1 MSTFFQHRAREV
13 AFTMKFKRQIKP
25 YRAAAGGWGSL
36 EATTRFVFDSKA
48 ALKNMRN
55 LMRMN
60 KARGF
65 DCPGCAWGDDNKS
78 TFSFCENGAKA
89 VTWEAT
95 RRTVDP
101 DFFAQ
106 HSVSRLY
113 AESDYFLEYQGRL
126 THPLSYN
133 PDTDHYEPVSWEDAF
148 TLIAQHIHAMDHPDQ
163 IELYTSGRA
172 SNEASWLYQLFGRML
187 GTNNFPD
194 CSNMC
199 HEASGTGLK
208 RSIGVGK
215 GTIRLDDFDSADA
228 IFVFGQNPG
237 TNHPRMLHSLR
248 HAAEHGANIVTFN
261 TLRERGLER
270 FADPQNPLE
279 VITPMAGKISS
290 SYYQPRLGGDM
301 AAVRGMVK
309 ALLEE
314 HRRQSVP
321 DGGGIFDTQFIREHT
336 HGVDAYLAMVDATG
350 WEAITAGSGLS
361 EEELRQAAAIYQH
374 SERVICTWAMG
385 ITQHK
390 HSVDTVREIA
400 NLQLL
405 FGQLGKKGAGLCP
418 VRGHSNV
425 QGNRTMGIDEK
436 PGAPF
441 LDALGK
447 HFGFEPPRRAGHNT
461 VEAIEAMLRDEI
473 RVLITLGGNLAAAA
487 PDSPR
492 TEEALQRCGLTVHI
506 STKLNR
512 THLVPGYENSLILPT
527 LGRTERDMQRT
538 GSQFIT
544 VEDSFSMVHASEGI
558 GIPLSEHQR
567 SETAIVA
574 GIANAVLGRE
584 KADWQSMAD
593 DYSIIRDHIAATLPG
608 FDDFNQKCEQPG
620 GFYLGNAAARHV
632 FGTPS
637 GKAEFSAAPLPET
650 LFPQLG
656 NATVPFV
663 LQTLRSHDQYNTT
676 IYGLDDRYRGVYGQ
690 RRVVFIHPDDM
701 AEQGMHEG
709 DKVDIETLW
718 NDGITRQ
725 VGGFVLIP
733 YNIPRGNLAAYYPET
748 NPLVPLSSFGDDSGT
763 PTSKSIPVKLSLT
776 RQQPS
781 LRIV

>member
-1 MSTFFQHRAREV
+1 
-13 AFTMKFKRQIKP
+13 MKFKRQIKP

-36 EATTRFVFDSKA
+36 EATTRYVFESKA
-48 ALKNMRN
+48 VLKNMRN
-55 LMRMN
+55 LLRMN

-95 RRTVDP
+95 RRKVDN
-101 DFFAQ
+101 DFFAA

-133 PDTDHYEPVSWEDAF
+133 PETDHYEPVSWEDAF
-148 TLIAQHIHAMDHPDQ
+148 ALIAKHIRQMDNPDQ

-248 HAAEHGANIVTFN
+248 HAADYGAKIVTFN

-279 VITPMAGKISS
+279 VVTPMAGNISS
-290 SYYQPRLGGDM
+290 SYYQPKLGGDM

-309 ALLEE
+309 ALLEQ
-314 HRRQSVP
+314 HRQQLAST
-321 DGGGIFDTQFIREHT
+321 GQGIFDTQFIAEYT
-336 HGVDAYLAMVDATG
+336 VGAEAYLAAVDATD
-350 WEAITAGSGLS
+350 WQKIISQSGLS
-361 EEELRQAAAIYQH
+361 EPEIRQAAAIYQN
-374 SERVICTWAMG
+374 SSRVICSWAMG

-390 HSVDTVREIA
+390 HSVDTVREIV

-436 PGAPF
+436 PGRAF
-441 LDALGK
+441 LDALGS
-447 HFGFEPPRRAGHNT
+447 HFKFEPPRQAGHNT
-461 VEAIEAMLRDEI
+461 VEAIEAMLRDEV
-473 RVLITLGGNLAAAA
+473 RVLVTLGGNLAAAA

-492 TEEALQRCGLTVHI
+492 TEEAIQRCGLTVHI

-512 THLVPGYENSLILPT
+512 THLVPGFRNSLILPT
-527 LGRTERDMQRT
+527 LGRTERDIR
-538 GSQFIT
+538 GSGPQFIT
-544 VEDSFSMVHASEGI
+544 VEDSFSMVHASEGV
-558 GIPLSEHQR
+558 GIPLADTQR
-567 SETAIVA
+567 SETVIVA
-574 GIANAVLGRE
+574 GIADAVLGSDSVNWL
-584 KADWQSMAD
+584 AMAD
-593 DYSIIRDHIAATLPG
+593 DYRQIREHIAATIPG
-608 FDDFNQKCEQPG
+608 FGDFNRKCDTPG
-620 GFYLGNAAARHV
+620 GFYLGNAAARLE
-632 FGTPS
+632 FATPS
-637 GKAEFSAAPLPET
+637 GKAEFNASRLPDG
-650 LFPQLG
+650 LFPQLSMG
-656 NATVPFV
+656 EAPFV

-690 RRVVFIHPDDM
+690 RKVVFINPQDM
-701 AEQGMHEG
+701 DEQGLAEG
-709 DKVDIETLW
+709 QQVDIETLW

-725 VGGFVLIP
+725 VQGFVLVP

-763 PTSKSIPVKLSLT
+763 PTSKSVPVKISLT
-776 RQQPS
+776 TEPPS
-781 LRIV
+781 LRIA

>member
-1 MSTFFQHRAREV
+1 
-13 AFTMKFKRQIKP
+13 MKFKRQIKP

-36 EATTRFVFDSKA
+36 EATTRFVLDSKA

-95 RRTVDP
+95 RRMVDS
-101 DFFAQ
+101 DFFAK
-106 HSVSRLY
+106 HSVTMLY
-113 AESDYFLEYQGRL
+113 TQSDYFLEYQGRL
-126 THPLSYN
+126 THPLRYN
-133 PDTDHYEPVSWEDAF
+133 AETDHYEPISWDDAF
-148 TLIAQHIHAMDHPDQ
+148 ALIAQHIKAMDHPDQ
-163 IELYTSGRA
+163 MELYTSGRA
-172 SNEASWLYQLFGRML
+172 SNEASWLYQLFGRLM

-215 GTIRLDDFDSADA
+215 GTIRLDDFDHADA

-248 HAAEHGANIVTFN
+248 HAADHGAKIVTFN

-270 FADPQNPLE
+270 FADPQKPLE
-279 VITPMAGKISS
+279 VVTSKAGNISS
-290 SYYQPRLGGDM
+290 SYYQPNLGGDM

-309 ALLEE
+309 SLLET
-314 HRRQSVP
+314 HRARLAAGESGLFDQTFINAKTNGIEAYLDAVDNTSWMQIVAQS
-321 DGGGIFDTQFIREHT
+321 GLTQAQIRE
-336 HGVDAYLAMVDATG
+336 
-350 WEAITAGSGLS
+350 
-361 EEELRQAAAIYQH
+361 AAAIYQ
-374 SERVICTWAMG
+374 SADRVICTWAMG

-390 HSVDTVREIA
+390 HSVDTVREIT

-436 PGAPF
+436 PAKAF
-441 LDALGK
+441 LDALGN
-447 HFGFEPPRRAGHNT
+447 HFGFEPPRAPGHNT
-461 VEAIEAMLRDEI
+461 VEALNAMLRDEVK
-473 RVLITLGGNLAAAA
+473 VLIALGGNLAAAA

-492 TEEALQRCGLTVHI
+492 TEEALSRCGLTVHI

-512 THLVPGYENSLILPT
+512 SHLVPGHDGLILPT
-527 LGRTERDMQRT
+527 LGRTERDTQAT
-538 GSQFIT
+538 GNQFIT

-558 GIPLSEHQR
+558 GIPLAETQR
-567 SETAIVA
+567 SETSIVA
-574 GIANAVLGRE
+574 GIAQAVLGDEKVKWRE
-584 KADWQSMAD
+584 LAG
-593 DYSIIRDHIAATLPG
+593 DYNLIREHIAATIPG
-608 FDDFNQKCEQPG
+608 FADFNAKCDIPG
-620 GFYLGNAAARHV
+620 GFYLGNAAAELR
-632 FGTPS
+632 FNTPS
-637 GKAEFSAAPLPET
+637 QKAEFNASALPT
-650 LFPQLG
+650 SLFPTLDQD
-656 NATVPFV
+656 VPFT

-676 IYGLDDRYRGVYGQ
+676 IYGLDDRYRGVFGQ
-690 RRVVFIHPDDM
+690 REVVFINPDDM
-701 AEQGMHEG
+701 ADLGFTEG
-709 DKVDIETLW
+709 QNVDIETLW
-718 NDGITRQ
+718 NDGITRR
-725 VGGFVLIP
+725 VSGFKLVP

-748 NPLVPLSSFGDDSGT
+748 NPLVPLNSFGDDSGT
-763 PTSKSIPVKLSLT
+763 PTSKSVPVKLELSEALAD
-776 RQQPS
+776 Q
-781 LRIV
+781 RIA

>member
-1 MSTFFQHRAREV
+1 
-13 AFTMKFKRQIKP
+13 MKFKRQIKP

-36 EATTRFVFDSKA
+36 EATTRFVLDSKA

-95 RRTVDP
+95 RRMVDT
-101 DFFAQ
+101 DFFAK
-106 HSVSRLY
+106 HSVTTLY
-113 AESDYFLEYQGRL
+113 TQSDYFLEYQGRL
-126 THPLSYN
+126 THPLRYN
-133 PDTDHYEPVSWEDAF
+133 AETDHYEPISWDDAF
-148 TLIAQHIHAMDHPDQ
+148 ALIAQHIKAMDHPDQ
-163 IELYTSGRA
+163 MELYTSGRA
-172 SNEASWLYQLFGRML
+172 SNEASWLYQLFGRLM

-215 GTIRLDDFDSADA
+215 GTIRLDDFDHADA

-248 HAAEHGANIVTFN
+248 HAADHGAKIVTFN

-270 FADPQNPLE
+270 FADPQKPLE
-279 VITPMAGKISS
+279 VVTSKAGNISS
-290 SYYQPRLGGDM
+290 SYYQPNLGGDM

-309 ALLEE
+309 SLLET
-314 HRRQSVP
+314 HRARLAAGESGLFDQTFINAKTNGIEAYLDAVDNTSWMQIVAQS
-321 DGGGIFDTQFIREHT
+321 GLTQAQIRE
-336 HGVDAYLAMVDATG
+336 
-350 WEAITAGSGLS
+350 
-361 EEELRQAAAIYQH
+361 AAAIYQ
-374 SERVICTWAMG
+374 SADRVICTWAMG

-390 HSVDTVREIA
+390 HSVDTVREIT

-436 PGAPF
+436 PAKAF
-441 LDALGK
+441 LDALGN
-447 HFGFEPPRRAGHNT
+447 HFNFEPPRAAGHNT
-461 VEAIEAMLRDEI
+461 VEALNAMLRDEVK
-473 RVLITLGGNLAAAA
+473 VLIALGGNLAAAA

-492 TEEALQRCGLTVHI
+492 TEEAMSRCGLTVHI

-512 THLVPGYENSLILPT
+512 SHLVPGHDGLILPT
-527 LGRTERDMQRT
+527 LGRTERDLQAT
-538 GSQFIT
+538 GNQFIT

-558 GIPLSEHQR
+558 GIPLAETQR
-567 SETAIVA
+567 SETWIVA
-574 GIANAVLGRE
+574 GIAEAVLGDVKVKWRE
-584 KADWQSMAD
+584 LAG
-593 DYSIIRDHIAATLPG
+593 DYNLIREHIAATIPG
-608 FDDFNQKCEQPG
+608 FADFNAKCDIPG
-620 GFYLGNAAARHV
+620 GFYLGNAAAELR
-632 FGTPS
+632 FNTPS
-637 GKAEFSAAPLPET
+637 QKAEFNASALPT
-650 LFPQLG
+650 SLFPNLDQD
-656 NATVPFV
+656 VPFT

-676 IYGLDDRYRGVYGQ
+676 IYGLDDRYRGVFGQ
-690 RRVVFIHPDDM
+690 REVVFINPDDM
-701 AEQGMHEG
+701 ADLGFTEG
-709 DKVDIETLW
+709 QNVDIETLW
-718 NDGITRQ
+718 NDGITRR
-725 VGGFVLIP
+725 VSGFKLVP

-748 NPLVPLSSFGDDSGT
+748 NPLVPLNSFGDDSGT
-763 PTSKSIPVKLSLT
+763 PTSKSVPVKLELSEALAD
-776 RQQPS
+776 Q
-781 LRIV
+781 RIA

>member
-1 MSTFFQHRAREV
+1 
-13 AFTMKFKRQIKP
+13 MKFKRQIKP
-25 YRAAAGGWGSL
+25 YHAAAGGWGSL
-36 EATTRFVFDSKA
+36 EATTRFVLDSKA

-101 DFFAQ
+101 AFFAA

-133 PDTDHYEPVSWEDAF
+133 AETDHYEPISWDDAF
-148 TLIAQHIHAMDHPDQ
+148 SIISRHIGSMDNQDQ

-248 HAAEHGANIVTFN
+248 HAADHGAKIVTFN

-270 FADPQNPLE
+270 FADPQKPLE
-279 VITPMAGKISS
+279 IVTPMAGTISS
-290 SYYQPRLGGDM
+290 AYYQPNLGGDM

-309 ALLEE
+309 ALLEA
-314 HRRQSVP
+314 HRH
-321 DGGGIFDTQFIREHT
+321 DIENGGGGIFDQPFIEQYTQ
-336 HGVDAYLAMVDATG
+336 GVDGYLAAVDATE
-350 WEAITAGSGLS
+350 WQTIVQQSGLT
-361 EEELRQAAAIYQH
+361 EEQIRQAAAIYQ
-374 SERVICTWAMG
+374 SAERVICTWAMG
-385 ITQHK
+385 VTQHK
-390 HSVDTVREIA
+390 HSVDTVREIV

-436 PGAPF
+436 PNAPF
-441 LDALGK
+441 LDALSK
-447 HFGFEPPRRAGHNT
+447 HFDFEPPRRAGHNT

-473 RVLITLGGNLAAAA
+473 KVLITLGGNLAAAA

-492 TEEALQRCGLTVHI
+492 TEEALQRCALTVHI

-527 LGRTERDMQRT
+527 LGRTERDIQRS
-538 GSQFIT
+538 GPQFIT
-544 VEDSFSMVHASEGI
+544 VEDSFSMVHASEGV
-558 GIPLSEHQR
+558 GIPLADTQR

-574 GIANAVLGRE
+574 GMANAVLGSD
-584 KADWQSMAD
+584 KADWLAMAD
-593 DYSIIRDHIAATLPG
+593 DYTVIREHIAATIPG
-608 FDDFNQKCEQPG
+608 FADFNQKCEQPG
-620 GFYLGNAAARHV
+620 GFYLGNAAARLE
-632 FGTPS
+632 FNTPS
-637 GKAEFSAAPLPET
+637 RKAEFNAAMLPQS
-650 LFPQLG
+650 LFPQL
-656 NATVPFV
+656 NNRHVPFV
-663 LQTLRSHDQYNTT
+663 MQTLRSHDQYNTT

-690 RRVVFIHPDDM
+690 RKVVFIHPQDM
-701 AEQGMHEG
+701 ADQGLQEG
-709 DKVDIETLW
+709 QQVDIETLW

-725 VGGFVLIP
+725 VYGFVLVP

-763 PTSKSIPVKLSLT
+763 PTSKSIPVKISLSPQL
-776 RQQPS
+776 PS
-781 LRIV
+781 MRIA

>member
-1 MSTFFQHRAREV
+1 
-13 AFTMKFKRQIKP
+13 MKFKRQIKP
-25 YRAAAGGWGSL
+25 YHAAAGGWGSL
-36 EATTRFVFDSKA
+36 EATTRFVLDSKA

-101 DFFAQ
+101 AFFAS

-133 PDTDHYEPVSWEDAF
+133 AETDHYEPISWEDAF
-148 TLIAQHIHAMDHPDQ
+148 SIIARHIDAMDNQNQ

-248 HAAEHGANIVTFN
+248 HAADHGAKIVTFN

-270 FADPQNPLE
+270 FADPQKPLE
-279 VITPMAGKISS
+279 IVTPMAGTISS
-290 SYYQPRLGGDM
+290 AYYQPHLGGDM
-301 AAVRGMVK
+301 AAIRGMVK
-309 ALLEE
+309 ALLEA
-314 HRRQSVP
+314 HRR
-321 DGGGIFDTQFIREHT
+321 DIENGGVGIFDQPFIDHYTQ
-336 HGVDAYLAMVDATG
+336 GVEGYLAAVDATD
-350 WEAITAGSGLS
+350 WQTIVQQSGLT
-361 EEELRQAAAIYQH
+361 EEQIRQAAAIYQ
-374 SERVICTWAMG
+374 SAERVICTWAMG
-385 ITQHK
+385 VTQHK
-390 HSVDTVREIA
+390 HSVDTVREIV

-436 PGAPF
+436 PNAPF
-441 LDALGK
+441 LDALAS
-447 HFGFEPPRRAGHNT
+447 HFDFEPPRRAGHNT

-473 RVLITLGGNLAAAA
+473 KVLITLGGNLAAAA

-527 LGRTERDMQRT
+527 LGRTERDVQRS
-538 GSQFIT
+538 GPQFIT
-544 VEDSFSMVHASEGI
+544 VEDSFSMVHASEGV
-558 GIPLSEHQR
+558 GIPLADTQR

-574 GIANAVLGRE
+574 GIANAVLGSD
-584 KADWQSMAD
+584 KADWLAMAD
-593 DYSIIRDHIAATLPG
+593 DYAVIREHIAATIPG
-608 FDDFNQKCEQPG
+608 FADFNQKCEQPG
-620 GFYLGNAAARHV
+620 GFYLGNAAARLE
-632 FGTPS
+632 FNTPS
-637 GKAEFSAAPLPET
+637 GKAEFNAAMLPRS
-650 LFPQLG
+650 LFPQL
-656 NATVPFV
+656 NDRHVPFV
-663 LQTLRSHDQYNTT
+663 MQTLRSHDQYNTT

-690 RRVVFIHPDDM
+690 RKVVFIHPQDM
-701 AEQGMHEG
+701 AEQGLQEG
-709 DKVDIETLW
+709 QQVDIETLW

-725 VGGFVLIP
+725 VYGFVLVP

-748 NPLVPLSSFGDDSGT
+748 NPLVPLSSYGDGSGT
-763 PTSKSIPVKLSLT
+763 PTSKSIPVKLSLSP
-776 RQQPS
+776 QLPS
-781 LRIV
+781 MRIA

>member
-1 MSTFFQHRAREV
+1 
-13 AFTMKFKRQIKP
+13 MKFKRQIKP

-36 EATTRFVFDSKA
+36 EATTRFVLDSKA

-95 RRTVDP
+95 RRMVDT
-101 DFFAQ
+101 DFFAK
-106 HSVSRLY
+106 HSVTTLY
-113 AESDYFLEYQGRL
+113 TQSDYFLEYQGRL
-126 THPLSYN
+126 THPLRYN
-133 PDTDHYEPVSWEDAF
+133 AETDHYEPISWDDAF
-148 TLIAQHIHAMDHPDQ
+148 ALIAQHIKAMDHPDQ
-163 IELYTSGRA
+163 MELYTSGRA
-172 SNEASWLYQLFGRML
+172 SNEASWLYQLFGRLM

-215 GTIRLDDFDSADA
+215 GTIRLDDFDHADA

-248 HAAEHGANIVTFN
+248 HAADHGAKIVTFN

-270 FADPQNPLE
+270 FADPQKPLE
-279 VITPMAGKISS
+279 VVTSKAGNISS
-290 SYYQPRLGGDM
+290 SYYQPNLGGDM

-309 ALLEE
+309 SLLET
-314 HRRQSVP
+314 HRARLAAGESGLFDQTFINAKTNGIEAYLDAVDNTSWMQIVAQS
-321 DGGGIFDTQFIREHT
+321 GLTQAQIRE
-336 HGVDAYLAMVDATG
+336 
-350 WEAITAGSGLS
+350 
-361 EEELRQAAAIYQH
+361 AAAIYQ
-374 SERVICTWAMG
+374 SADRVICTWAMG

-390 HSVDTVREIA
+390 HSVDTVREIT

-436 PGAPF
+436 PAKAF
-441 LDALGK
+441 LDALGN
-447 HFGFEPPRRAGHNT
+447 HFNFEPPRAAGHNT
-461 VEAIEAMLRDEI
+461 VEALNAMLRDEVK
-473 RVLITLGGNLAAAA
+473 VLIALGGNLAAAA

-492 TEEALQRCGLTVHI
+492 TEEAMSRCGLTVHI

-512 THLVPGYENSLILPT
+512 SHLVPGHDGLILPT
-527 LGRTERDMQRT
+527 LGRTERDLQAT
-538 GSQFIT
+538 GNQFIT

-558 GIPLSEHQR
+558 GIPLAETQR
-567 SETAIVA
+567 SETWIVA
-574 GIANAVLGRE
+574 GIAEAVLGDEKVKWRE
-584 KADWQSMAD
+584 LAG
-593 DYSIIRDHIAATLPG
+593 DYNLIREHIAATIPG
-608 FDDFNQKCEQPG
+608 FADFNAKCDIPG
-620 GFYLGNAAARHV
+620 GFYLGNAAAELR
-632 FGTPS
+632 FNTPS
-637 GKAEFSAAPLPET
+637 QKAEFNASALPT
-650 LFPQLG
+650 SLFPNLDQD
-656 NATVPFV
+656 VPFT

-676 IYGLDDRYRGVYGQ
+676 IYGLDDRYRGVFGQ
-690 RRVVFIHPDDM
+690 REVVFINPDDM
-701 AEQGMHEG
+701 ADLGFTEG
-709 DKVDIETLW
+709 QNVDIETLW
-718 NDGITRQ
+718 NDGITRR
-725 VGGFVLIP
+725 VSGFKLVP

-748 NPLVPLSSFGDDSGT
+748 NPLVPLNSFGDDSGT
-763 PTSKSIPVKLSLT
+763 PTSKSVPVKLELSGALAD
-776 RQQPS
+776 Q
-781 LRIV
+781 RIA

>member
-1 MSTFFQHRAREV
+1 
-13 AFTMKFKRQIKP
+13 MKFKRQIKP

-36 EATTRFVFDSKA
+36 EATTRFVLDSKA

-95 RRTVDP
+95 RRMVDT
-101 DFFAQ
+101 DFFAK
-106 HSVSRLY
+106 HSVTTLY
-113 AESDYFLEYQGRL
+113 TQSDYFLEYQGRL
-126 THPLSYN
+126 THPLRYN
-133 PDTDHYEPVSWEDAF
+133 AETDHYEPISWDDAF
-148 TLIAQHIHAMDHPDQ
+148 ALIAQHIKAMDHPDQ
-163 IELYTSGRA
+163 MELYTSGRA
-172 SNEASWLYQLFGRML
+172 SNEASWLYQLFGRLM

-215 GTIRLDDFDSADA
+215 GTIRLDDFDHADA

-248 HAAEHGANIVTFN
+248 HAADHGAKIVTFN

-270 FADPQNPLE
+270 FADPQKPLE
-279 VITPMAGKISS
+279 VVTSKAGNISS
-290 SYYQPRLGGDM
+290 SYYQPNLGGDM

-309 ALLEE
+309 SLLET
-314 HRRQSVP
+314 HRARLAAGESGLFDQTFINAKTNGIEAYLEAVDNTSWMQIVAQS
-321 DGGGIFDTQFIREHT
+321 GLTQAQIRE
-336 HGVDAYLAMVDATG
+336 
-350 WEAITAGSGLS
+350 
-361 EEELRQAAAIYQH
+361 AAAIYQ
-374 SERVICTWAMG
+374 SADRVICTWAMG

-390 HSVDTVREIA
+390 HSVDTVREIT

-436 PGAPF
+436 PAKAF
-441 LDALGK
+441 LDALGN
-447 HFGFEPPRRAGHNT
+447 HFNFEPPRAAGHNT
-461 VEAIEAMLRDEI
+461 VEALNAMLRDEVK
-473 RVLITLGGNLAAAA
+473 VLIALGGNLAAAA

-492 TEEALQRCGLTVHI
+492 TEEAMSRCGLTVHI

-512 THLVPGYENSLILPT
+512 SHLVPGHDGLILPT
-527 LGRTERDMQRT
+527 LGRTERDLQAT
-538 GSQFIT
+538 GNQFIT

-558 GIPLSEHQR
+558 GIPLAETQR
-567 SETAIVA
+567 SETWIVA
-574 GIANAVLGRE
+574 GIAEAVLGDEKVKWRE
-584 KADWQSMAD
+584 LAG
-593 DYSIIRDHIAATLPG
+593 DYNLIREHIAATIPG
-608 FDDFNQKCEQPG
+608 FANFNAKCDIPG
-620 GFYLGNAAARHV
+620 GFYLGNAAAELR
-632 FGTPS
+632 FNTPS
-637 GKAEFSAAPLPET
+637 QKAEFNASALPT
-650 LFPQLG
+650 SLFPNLDQD
-656 NATVPFV
+656 VPFT

-676 IYGLDDRYRGVYGQ
+676 IYGLDDRYRGVFGQ
-690 RRVVFIHPDDM
+690 REVVFINPDDM
-701 AEQGMHEG
+701 ADLGFTEG
-709 DKVDIETLW
+709 QNVDIETLW
-718 NDGITRQ
+718 NDGITRR
-725 VGGFVLIP
+725 VSGFKLVP

-748 NPLVPLSSFGDDSGT
+748 NPLVPLNSFGDDSGT
-763 PTSKSIPVKLSLT
+763 PTSKSVPVKLELSGALAD
-776 RQQPS
+776 Q
-781 LRIV
+781 RIA

>member
-1 MSTFFQHRAREV
+1 
-13 AFTMKFKRQIKP
+13 MKFKRQIKP

-36 EATTRFVFDSKA
+36 EATTRFVLDSKA

-95 RRTVDP
+95 RRMVDT
-101 DFFAQ
+101 DFFAK
-106 HSVSRLY
+106 HSVTTLY
-113 AESDYFLEYQGRL
+113 TQSDYFLEYQGRL
-126 THPLSYN
+126 THPLRYN
-133 PDTDHYEPVSWEDAF
+133 AETDHYEPISWDDAF
-148 TLIAQHIHAMDHPDQ
+148 ALIAQHIKAMDHPDQ
-163 IELYTSGRA
+163 MELYTSGRA
-172 SNEASWLYQLFGRML
+172 SNEASWLYQLFGRLM

-215 GTIRLDDFDSADA
+215 GTIRLDDFDHADA

-248 HAAEHGANIVTFN
+248 HAADHGAKIVTFN

-270 FADPQNPLE
+270 FADPQKPLE
-279 VITPMAGKISS
+279 VVTSRAGNISS
-290 SYYQPRLGGDM
+290 SYYQPNLGGDM

-309 ALLEE
+309 SLLET
-314 HRRQSVP
+314 HRARLAAGESGLFDQTFINAKTNGIEAYLEAVDNTSWMQIVAQS
-321 DGGGIFDTQFIREHT
+321 GLTQAQIRE
-336 HGVDAYLAMVDATG
+336 
-350 WEAITAGSGLS
+350 
-361 EEELRQAAAIYQH
+361 AAAIYQ
-374 SERVICTWAMG
+374 SADRVICTWAMG

-390 HSVDTVREIA
+390 HSVDTVREIT

-436 PGAPF
+436 PAKAF
-441 LDALGK
+441 LDALGN
-447 HFGFEPPRRAGHNT
+447 HFNFEPPRAAGHNT
-461 VEAIEAMLRDEI
+461 VEALNAMLRDEVK
-473 RVLITLGGNLAAAA
+473 VLIALGGNLAAAA

-492 TEEALQRCGLTVHI
+492 TEEAMSRCGLTVHI

-512 THLVPGYENSLILPT
+512 SHLVPGHEGLILPT
-527 LGRTERDMQRT
+527 LGRTERDLQAT
-538 GSQFIT
+538 GNQFIT

-558 GIPLSEHQR
+558 GIPLAETQR
-567 SETAIVA
+567 SETWIVA
-574 GIANAVLGRE
+574 GIAEAVLGDEKVKWRE
-584 KADWQSMAD
+584 LAG
-593 DYSIIRDHIAATLPG
+593 DYNLIREHIAATIPG
-608 FDDFNQKCEQPG
+608 FADFNAKCDIPG
-620 GFYLGNAAARHV
+620 GFYLGNAAAELR
-632 FGTPS
+632 FNTPS
-637 GKAEFSAAPLPET
+637 QKAEFNASALPT
-650 LFPQLG
+650 SLFPNLDQD
-656 NATVPFV
+656 VPFT

-676 IYGLDDRYRGVYGQ
+676 IYGLDDRYRGVFGQ
-690 RRVVFIHPDDM
+690 REVVFINPDDM
-701 AEQGMHEG
+701 ADLGFTEG
-709 DKVDIETLW
+709 QNVDIETLW
-718 NDGITRQ
+718 NDGITRR
-725 VGGFVLIP
+725 VSGFKLVP

-748 NPLVPLSSFGDDSGT
+748 NPLVPLNSFGDDSGT
-763 PTSKSIPVKLSLT
+763 PTSKSVPVKLELSEALAD
-776 RQQPS
+776 Q
-781 LRIV
+781 RIA

>member
-1 MSTFFQHRAREV
+1 
-13 AFTMKFKRQIKP
+13 MKFKRQIIP

-36 EATTRFVFDSKA
+36 EATTRFVLDSKA

-95 RRTVDP
+95 RRMVDS
-101 DFFAQ
+101 DFFAK
-106 HSVSRLY
+106 HSVTTLY
-113 AESDYFLEYQGRL
+113 TQSDYFLEYQGRL
-126 THPLSYN
+126 THPLRYN
-133 PDTDHYEPVSWEDAF
+133 AETDHYEPISWDDAF
-148 TLIAQHIHAMDHPDQ
+148 ALIAAHIKAMDHPDQ
-163 IELYTSGRA
+163 MELYTSGRA
-172 SNEASWLYQLFGRML
+172 SNEASWLYQLFGRLM

-215 GTIRLDDFDSADA
+215 GTIRLDDFDHADA

-248 HAAEHGANIVTFN
+248 HAADHGAKIVTFN

-270 FADPQNPLE
+270 FADPQKPLE
-279 VITPMAGKISS
+279 VVTSKAGNISS
-290 SYYQPRLGGDM
+290 SYYQPNLGGDM

-309 ALLEE
+309 SLLET
-314 HRRQSVP
+314 HRARLAAGESGLFDQTFINAKTNGIEAYLDAVDNTSWMQIVAQS
-321 DGGGIFDTQFIREHT
+321 GLTQAQIRE
-336 HGVDAYLAMVDATG
+336 
-350 WEAITAGSGLS
+350 
-361 EEELRQAAAIYQH
+361 AAAIYQ
-374 SERVICTWAMG
+374 SADRVICTWAMG

-390 HSVDTVREIA
+390 HSVDTVREIT

-436 PGAPF
+436 PAKAF
-441 LDALGK
+441 LDALGN
-447 HFGFEPPRRAGHNT
+447 HFGFEPPRAPGHNT
-461 VEAIEAMLRDEI
+461 VEALNAMLRDEVK
-473 RVLITLGGNLAAAA
+473 VLIALGGNLAAAA

-492 TEEALQRCGLTVHI
+492 TEEALSRCGLTVHI

-512 THLVPGYENSLILPT
+512 SHLVPGHEGLILPT
-527 LGRTERDMQRT
+527 LGRTERDTQAT
-538 GSQFIT
+538 GNQFIT

-558 GIPLSEHQR
+558 GIPLAETQR
-567 SETAIVA
+567 SETSIVA
-574 GIANAVLGRE
+574 GIAQAVLGDEKVKWRE
-584 KADWQSMAD
+584 LAG
-593 DYSIIRDHIAATLPG
+593 DYNLIREHIAATIPG
-608 FDDFNQKCEQPG
+608 FADFNAKCDIPG
-620 GFYLGNAAARHV
+620 GFYLGNAAAELR
-632 FGTPS
+632 FNTPS
-637 GKAEFSAAPLPET
+637 QKAEFNASALPT
-650 LFPQLG
+650 SLFPTLDQD
-656 NATVPFV
+656 VPFT

-676 IYGLDDRYRGVYGQ
+676 IYGLDDRYRGVFGQ
-690 RRVVFIHPDDM
+690 REVVFINPDDM
-701 AEQGMHEG
+701 ADLGFTEG
-709 DKVDIETLW
+709 QNVDIETLW
-718 NDGITRQ
+718 NDGITRR
-725 VGGFVLIP
+725 VSGFKLVP

-748 NPLVPLSSFGDDSGT
+748 NPLVPLNSFGDDSGT
-763 PTSKSIPVKLSLT
+763 PTSKSVPVKLERSEALAD
-776 RQQPS
+776 Q
-781 LRIV
+781 RIA

>member
-1 MSTFFQHRAREV
+1 
-13 AFTMKFKRQIKP
+13 MKFKRQIKP

-36 EATTRFVFDSKA
+36 EATTRFVLDSKA

-95 RRTVDP
+95 RRVVDT
-101 DFFAQ
+101 DFFAR
-106 HSVSRLY
+106 HSVTTLY
-113 AESDYFLEYQGRL
+113 TQSDYFLEYQGRL
-126 THPLSYN
+126 THPLRYN
-133 PDTDHYEPVSWEDAF
+133 AETDHYEPISWDDAF
-148 TLIAQHIHAMDHPDQ
+148 ALIAQHIKAMDNPDQ
-163 IELYTSGRA
+163 MELYTSGRA
-172 SNEASWLYQLFGRML
+172 SNEASWLYQLFGRL
-187 GTNNFPD
+187 VGTNNFPD

-215 GTIRLDDFDSADA
+215 GTIRLDDFDHADA

-237 TNHPRMLHSLR
+237 TNHPRMLHSLC
-248 HAAEHGANIVTFN
+248 HAADHGAKIVTFN

-270 FADPQNPLE
+270 FADPQKPLE
-279 VITPMAGKISS
+279 VVTSKAGTISS
-290 SYYQPRLGGDM
+290 SYYQPNLGGDM

-309 ALLEE
+309 SLLET
-314 HRRQSVP
+314 HRARLAAGESGLFDQTFINAKTNGIEAYLDAVDNTSWMQIVAQS
-321 DGGGIFDTQFIREHT
+321 GLTQAQIRE
-336 HGVDAYLAMVDATG
+336 
-350 WEAITAGSGLS
+350 
-361 EEELRQAAAIYQH
+361 AAAIYQ
-374 SERVICTWAMG
+374 SADRVICTWAMG

-390 HSVDTVREIA
+390 HSVDTVREIT

-436 PGAPF
+436 PTQAF
-441 LDALGK
+441 LDALGN
-447 HFGFEPPRRAGHNT
+447 HFGFEPPRAAGHNT
-461 VEAIEAMLRDEI
+461 VEALNAMLRDEVK
-473 RVLITLGGNLAAAA
+473 VLIALGGNLAAAA

-492 TEEALQRCGLTVHI
+492 TEEALSRCGLTVHI

-512 THLVPGYENSLILPT
+512 SHLVPGHEGLILPT
-527 LGRTERDMQRT
+527 LGRTERDRQAT
-538 GSQFIT
+538 GNQFIT

-558 GIPLSEHQR
+558 GIPLAETQR

-574 GIANAVLGRE
+574 GIAQAVLG
-584 KADWQSMAD
+584 D
-593 DYSIIRDHIAATLPG
+593 DKVKWRDLAGDYNLIRDHIAATIPG
-608 FDDFNQKCEQPG
+608 FADFNAKCDIPG
-620 GFYLGNAAARHV
+620 GFYLGNAAAELR
-632 FGTPS
+632 FNTPS
-637 GKAEFSAAPLPET
+637 QKAEFNASMLPDS
-650 LFPQLG
+650 LFPALEQ
-656 NATVPFV
+656 AVPFT

-676 IYGLDDRYRGVYGQ
+676 IYGLDDRYRGVFGQ
-690 RRVVFIHPDDM
+690 REVVFINPDDM
-701 AEQGMHEG
+701 ADLGFTEG
-709 DKVDIETLW
+709 QNVDIETLW
-718 NDGITRQ
+718 NDGITRR
-725 VGGFVLIP
+725 VSGFKLVP

-748 NPLVPLSSFGDDSGT
+748 NPLVPLNSFGDGSGT
-763 PTSKSIPVKLSLT
+763 PTSKSVPVKLELS
-776 RQQPS
+776 QAQADQ
-781 LRIV
+781 RIA